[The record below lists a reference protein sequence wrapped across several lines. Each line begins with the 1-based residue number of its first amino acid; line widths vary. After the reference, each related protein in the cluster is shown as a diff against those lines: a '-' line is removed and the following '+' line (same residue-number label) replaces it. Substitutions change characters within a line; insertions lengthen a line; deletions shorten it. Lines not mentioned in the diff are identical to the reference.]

1 MWGPGDRFYKL
12 ADHYYGDA
20 RYWWIINYFNK
31 NASTGRIDS
40 ARNYTAVGINLNSS
54 NEWNWL
60 RNNIAN
66 GLNEYVNRHE
76 SIQDL
81 YFDWNIDAGCNIQ
94 KYNPGDAYSGEH
106 MEHGPS
112 YTVCRRVLGWMI
124 YLNTIKHKGGT
135 CWPQQKFTSKP
146 REGDLYIWP
155 AGWTHTHYG
164 IAAPKEC
171 KYIITGWCSYDQCY
185 Q

>member
-1 MWGPGDRFYKL
+1 MLVLFPKVMDKYIYKKRKALNGDQCKFV
-12 ADHYYGDA
+12 
-20 RYWWIINYFNK
+20 INYFNK

-40 ARNYTAVGINLNSS
+40 ARNYTAVGINLNTS

-66 GLNEYVNRHE
+66 GLNEYVERHE
-76 SIQDL
+76 SIQNL
-81 YFDWNIDAGCNIQ
+81 YFNWNIDAGCNIQ

-171 KYIITGWCSYDQCY
+171 KYIITGWCSYD
-185 Q
+185 